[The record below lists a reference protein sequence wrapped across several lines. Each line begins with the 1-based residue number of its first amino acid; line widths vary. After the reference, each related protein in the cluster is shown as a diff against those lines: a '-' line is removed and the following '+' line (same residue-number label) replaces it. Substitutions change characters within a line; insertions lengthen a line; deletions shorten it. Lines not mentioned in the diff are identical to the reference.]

1 MRQQREYDYSLEQ
14 VIKSDKKW
22 LSDVEADYQDWD
34 KHRNSSYKSWRVEII
49 KSLQSPFLRERNK
62 KVGEGAGKAMLQ
74 SGEEGHRMFG
84 PDASSTYIFPKELEQ
99 NPDALYP
106 WVRSFIQD
114 RIEYLESLQAQGY
127 R

>member
-1 MRQQREYDYSLEQ
+1 MSSHTLQQGDLRKDEIMALVRKLTVHSLWNTPEIRTSLTQAQREAVLDAMRQQREYGYSLEQ

-34 KHRNSSYKSWRVEII
+34 KHRNSPYKSWRVEII

-74 SGEEGHRMFG
+74 SGE
-84 PDASSTYIFPKELEQ
+84 
-99 NPDALYP
+99 
-106 WVRSFIQD
+106 
-114 RIEYLESLQAQGY
+114 
-127 R
+127 